1 MEYKMEINLIAESLK
16 FMVLGMGIVFLF
28 LTVMIYALKA
38 QAYLIEKYV
47 PKEDEK
53 ASNSKE
59 WQPANKSNDDIIAAI
74 TGAIIHHSKSNKKG

>member
-16 FMVLGMGIVFLF
+16 FMVLGMSIVFLF
-28 LTVMIYALKA
+28 LIVMIYALKA
-38 QAYLIEKYV
+38 QAYLIAKYL
-47 PKEDEK
+47 PEADDK

-59 WQPANKSNDDIIAAI
+59 WQPAKSSNDDIVAAI

>member
-1 MEYKMEINLIAESLK
+1 MEHKMEINLLAESLK

-28 LTVMIYALKA
+28 LFIMIYALKL
-38 QAYLIEKYV
+38 QAFLIGKYLPET
-47 PKEDEK
+47 DDK

-59 WQPANKSNDDIIAAI
+59 WQPANQSNDDIIAAI